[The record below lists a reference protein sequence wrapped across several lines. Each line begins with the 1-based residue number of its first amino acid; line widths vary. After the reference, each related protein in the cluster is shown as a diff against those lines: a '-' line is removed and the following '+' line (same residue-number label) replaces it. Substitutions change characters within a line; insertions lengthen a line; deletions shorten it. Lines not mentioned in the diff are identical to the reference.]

1 MATAS
6 DYAQTLAQLLPP
18 GQAFSQEPGSIY
30 GQLLNGVAEELA
42 RIDARGGQ
50 LIEEAFPDT
59 TNEMFSSWLAMVGVP
74 DVCSD
79 VAVTVTDE
87 RAQLIQ
93 KLTAQSGQ
101 TPAFYVLLAASL
113 GYTARVLEF
122 KEFVAGSYAGDPLY
136 DVSWRHAFSLVVSG
150 GANQAR
156 AGLTRAGARI
166 RDFAADLLYCV
177 LQRSKPAQTVAFVG
191 FE

>member
-1 MATAS
+1 MASAQ
-6 DYAQTLAQLLPP
+6 DYALLLSQLLPP

-30 GQLLNGVAEELA
+30 SELLAGVAEELA
-42 RIDARGGQ
+42 RIDARGVQ
-50 LIEEAFPDT
+50 LTEEAFPDT
-59 TNEMFSSWLAMVGVP
+59 TQEIFAEWLKMVGAP

-79 VAVTVTDE
+79 VAVTITDE

-93 KLTAQSGQ
+93 KLTAQAGQ
-101 TPAFYVLLAASL
+101 TPEFYVRLAASL

-122 KEFVAGSYAGDPLY
+122 REFVAGSNTGDPLY
-136 DVSWRHAFSLVVSG
+136 DVSWKHAFSVLVSG

-156 AGLTRAGARI
+156 AGMARAGARI
-166 RDFAADLLYCV
+166 RDFAADLLFCV
-177 LQRSKPAQTVAFVG
+177 LQRAKPAQAVAFVG